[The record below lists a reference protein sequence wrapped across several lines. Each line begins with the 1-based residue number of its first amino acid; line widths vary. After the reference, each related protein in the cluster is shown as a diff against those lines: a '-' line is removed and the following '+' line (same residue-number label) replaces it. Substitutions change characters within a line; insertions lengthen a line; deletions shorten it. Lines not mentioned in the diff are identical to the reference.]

1 MNFGGIKLGNQEPF
15 VGIRDETVIY
25 GGKLYGVRRFLIQG
39 KIVLDQTNCQKDILQ
54 DIYKFSKTLVGDFQ
68 SLSAGGFTAEK
79 ARCES
84 FSILNSTVFGAEYS
98 AEFLAYPENW
108 FSDIVRVADPIDNVS
123 VVENKD
129 GSISV
134 NRRVSGRGIAD
145 TPEGGVGKVRT
156 WIESLNLEDIPQNI
170 GLLLQGIGQAPS
182 GIKPSSF
189 RQVVNRLDGSIS
201 VDVEFKFNQ
210 NSQSVTFLSVSIESS
225 EDKKTGTVLIT
236 VQGSLSGP
244 QNMQIETLREEFKKI
259 PIQKYAQDIGSNGQT
274 IDPRAINFSVDED
287 ELNNTITFSYTFNN
301 ISIEK
306 LILSETTAD
315 HDVVNDIRTISVNGT
330 ATFQKKH
337 QKDRQTDINQLNQFD
352 TPLNISCQGEYTKY
366 FDNVSPPPV
375 FTLPKSSSIT
385 TNSSNFSTNFNVS
398 FDDSSLI
405 PPNLQDQVFNFE
417 YTVDYTPSIP
427 IKNPLQFL
435 NGSQGIVDIKAKTR
449 GEVTIQGTA
458 LSEKEDLESQ
468 VLQAAQEIYNQ
479 LKGSES
485 FANEFLQK
493 KTCAITK
500 DTTVKYDFELQY
512 SAETKLYG
520 G

>member
-1 MNFGGIKLGNQEPF
+1 MNFGGIKLGNQDPF

-25 GGKLYGVRRFLIQG
+25 GGKLYSVRRFLIQG
-39 KIVLDQTNCQKDILQ
+39 KIVLDQNNCQKDILQ
-54 DIYKFSKTLVGDFQ
+54 DINKFSKTLAAGFQ
-68 SLSAGGFTAEK
+68 SLNAGGFSAEK

-108 FSDIVRVADPIDNVS
+108 FSDIVRVADPVDNVS
-123 VVENKD
+123 IVENKD

-170 GLLLQGIGQAPS
+170 GLLLPGIGQAPS
-182 GIKPSSF
+182 NIKPSSF

-210 NSQSVTFLSVSIESS
+210 NSRSVTFLNVSIESS

-244 QNMQIETLREEFKKI
+244 QDMTIEKLRDEFKLI
-259 PIQKYAQDIGSNGQT
+259 PIQKYAEDIGSNGQT
-274 IDPRAINFSVDED
+274 IDPKAINFSVDED

-301 ISIEK
+301 ISLDK

-337 QKDRQTDINQLNQFD
+337 QKDRKTNISQLNQF
-352 TPLNISCQGEYTKY
+352 TPPLNVSCQAEYSKY
-366 FDNVSPPPV
+366 FTNVTQPPV

-405 PPNLQDQVFNFE
+405 PQSLQGQVFNFE

-427 IKNPLQFL
+427 IKNPIQLL
-435 NGSQGIVDIKAKTR
+435 DGSQALIDIKAKTR

-458 LSEKEDLESQ
+458 LSENEGLESQ
-468 VLQAAQEIYNQ
+468 VLQAAQSIYEE
-479 LKGSES
+479 LKTSET

-493 KTCAITK
+493 KTCAVTK